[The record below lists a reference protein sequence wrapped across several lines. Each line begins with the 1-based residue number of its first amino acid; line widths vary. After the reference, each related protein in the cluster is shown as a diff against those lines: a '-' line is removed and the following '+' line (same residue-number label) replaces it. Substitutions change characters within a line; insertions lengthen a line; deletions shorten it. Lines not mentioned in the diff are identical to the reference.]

1 MSFVNAKTT
10 TVWRFYVDG
19 EWIDSPQCKTMLQ
32 NKANYADAVSKGYA
46 VAKFYYLKD
55 TEILIGHECMMTE
68 GIRSL
73 PDDFPLKN
81 MDKLVIVGDRN
92 YSNDYTAPTST
103 DKTTSVTPIS
113 HQAPF

>member
-19 EWIDSPQCKTMLQ
+19 KWIDSPQGKTMLQ

-46 VAKFYYLKD
+46 IAKFYYLKD
-55 TEILIGHECMMTE
+55 TDILVGHECMMTE

-73 PDDFPLKN
+73 PSDFLLKD
-81 MDKLVIVGDRN
+81 MDRLVVVGDRN
-92 YSNDYTAPTST
+92 YSNNSVAPTSP
-103 DKTTSVTPIS
+103 DKTIPATPIS
-113 HQAPF
+113 NQAPF